1 VIKKI
6 LVRPSVA
13 DKDKEIIISNPRE
26 TDENTKISCRK
37 VVAEKTP
44 DRGETLKIIITVS
57 SATGQART
65 GDQVRPPV
73 LRSADS
79 PAQARTVR
87 DTIEQSGRVRRM
99 VRQCPGTT
107 TTTYLQSS
115 TIRNRYVEDEHI

>member
-1 VIKKI
+1 
-6 LVRPSVA
+6 VA

-26 TDENTKISCRK
+26 ADENTKISCRK

-44 DRGETLKIIITVS
+44 DGGETLKIIITVS

-87 DTIEQSGRVRRM
+87 DTIEQSGWVRRM
-99 VRQCPGTT
+99 VQQRPGTT

-115 TIRNRYVEDEHI
+115 TTRNRYVEDEHV